1 MLTKIKISLLN
12 KTYGKN
18 LRQIKLVKYI
28 WTVLIILSR
37 IMKNVFQ
44 YKRDDEVVTL
54 Y

>member
-1 MLTKIKISLLN
+1 MLN

-18 LRQIKLVKYI
+18 LRRIKLVKYI
-28 WTVLIILSR
+28 WTALIILSR
-37 IMKNVFQ
+37 IMKNIFQ